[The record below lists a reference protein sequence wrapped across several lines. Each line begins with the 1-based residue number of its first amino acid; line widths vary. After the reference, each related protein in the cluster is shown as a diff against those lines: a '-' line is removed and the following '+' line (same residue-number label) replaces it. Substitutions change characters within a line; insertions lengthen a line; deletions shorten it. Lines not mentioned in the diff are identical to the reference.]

1 MDMAADILEKLNDS
15 QRQAVTSTE
24 GNVRVIAGA
33 GSGKTRALAVR
44 FAYLVNEMGILPG
57 NILCVTFS
65 NKAANE
71 MRRRIHNLT
80 GDNDTGYV
88 CTFHSFCV
96 SVLREDAHAVQYPE
110 SFLVL
115 DNSDIDAMLA
125 VIYEQRGLT
134 LRHMTY
140 SAARDM
146 IEIFKM
152 KKIPDYY
159 EDLINMSLDV
169 LYDKYMNASDVRQI
183 IFYGYLYQ
191 QKKCFGLDYNDLIN
205 FTLHIFDTD
214 GQIRLKWQ
222 KRLEYI
228 MIDEFQDIDE
238 PQYKLMKVLCA
249 YHGNLFIVGDPDQTI
264 YTWRGAN
271 INFIL
276 DFDKDFTN
284 VKTIMMMNNYRSSP
298 QIVAVANSLIDKN
311 ANRVKKEL
319 IPMLPCADPV
329 LCHHAE
335 SAEKQAEWIVSQIK
349 RLHEEENTAFKD
361 IAVLYRAHY
370 VSRVIEE
377 VFIKKNIPYV
387 IYSGVQFFSRAEI
400 KDVLCYLRM
409 AIYKD
414 DLSFLRVVNV
424 PKRNI
429 GQKRIGFLKEY
440 AAENGCSLYDA
451 LRANVDTELF
461 KNTAAKEFLRLVEYL
476 SEGAESRAASE
487 LLADAIDKSGYEKM
501 LRTEGS
507 IERLD
512 NLAEL
517 KQSVYEYESSC
528 GEESTAEHYLAHA
541 ALFTSSDS
549 DDHKDKVRLMT
560 IHTAKGLEFPY
571 VFLCGLNEGVFPTK
585 RTATVQAM
593 EEERRLAFVAVT
605 RAQKGL
611 FLSESQGKNFDG
623 TEKYVSR
630 FLLDIDPALYVET
643 NPARES
649 LVADSKDYIASHTR
663 NLSSGGESAEYYEGM
678 RIKHLIFGEGT
689 ILETDEA
696 KAVNIIKFD
705 NLPTPRS
712 ISYKVKLEKI
722 N

>member
-1 MDMAADILEKLNDS
+1 
-15 QRQAVTSTE
+15 
-24 GNVRVIAGA
+24 
-33 GSGKTRALAVR
+33 
-44 FAYLVNEMGILPG
+44 
-57 NILCVTFS
+57 
-65 NKAANE
+65 

-152 KKIPDYY
+152 KKIPNYY

-238 PQYKLMKVLCA
+238 PQYKLMKALCA

-276 DFDKDFTN
+276 DFDKDFAN

-377 VFIKKNIPYV
+377 V
-387 IYSGVQFFSRAEI
+387 
-400 KDVLCYLRM
+400 
-409 AIYKD
+409 
-414 DLSFLRVVNV
+414 
-424 PKRNI
+424 
-429 GQKRIGFLKEY
+429 
-440 AAENGCSLYDA
+440 
-451 LRANVDTELF
+451 
-461 KNTAAKEFLRLVEYL
+461 
-476 SEGAESRAASE
+476 
-487 LLADAIDKSGYEKM
+487 
-501 LRTEGS
+501 
-507 IERLD
+507 
-512 NLAEL
+512 
-517 KQSVYEYESSC
+517 
-528 GEESTAEHYLAHA
+528 
-541 ALFTSSDS
+541 
-549 DDHKDKVRLMT
+549 
-560 IHTAKGLEFPY
+560 
-571 VFLCGLNEGVFPTK
+571 
-585 RTATVQAM
+585 
-593 EEERRLAFVAVT
+593 
-605 RAQKGL
+605 
-611 FLSESQGKNFDG
+611 
-623 TEKYVSR
+623 
-630 FLLDIDPALYVET
+630 
-643 NPARES
+643 
-649 LVADSKDYIASHTR
+649 
-663 NLSSGGESAEYYEGM
+663 
-678 RIKHLIFGEGT
+678 
-689 ILETDEA
+689 
-696 KAVNIIKFD
+696 
-705 NLPTPRS
+705 
-712 ISYKVKLEKI
+712 
-722 N
+722 